1 MILRVLLVCCVSL
14 LLSTPGSRVTA
25 ADKPV
30 EKGTRLLG
38 IAVNE
43 PENKKFDAAFA
54 KARDAGLQV
63 FSLKLDWD
71 DVEKKP
77 GKFES
82 PWPKIVNQVF
92 PPQKIRVSLR
102 IAVLDTVNNRVPA
115 DIRGKPLS
123 DPAVVARFHAL
134 ADWVLGEMPD
144 VEFADIAI
152 GNEVDGVLG
161 ADAEKWK
168 QYGEFFKATRT
179 HIRKK
184 LPKTPVGV
192 SVMFNGLTGPTAKLA
207 AGLNKD
213 ADVVM
218 VSYYPLNADFTIKP
232 VNAVEADFAAVCKA
246 YPKRPVHFVE
256 AGCPSGTKCG
266 SSEEKQKQFVEHL
279 FRAWDRHADQVKL
292 VMFVWL
298 NDVPDEMVKWCEKY
312 YKINNPAFLD
322 YIATLGLRTFKGS
335 GTDKLAYTALKELA
349 KARGW

>member
-1 MILRVLLVCCVSL
+1 MIRLAVLAC
-14 LLSTPGSRVTA
+14 LSVPLAAPGLPAAA
-25 ADKPV
+25 ADKPAK
-30 EKGTRLLG
+30 KGDRRLG

-43 PENKKFDAAFA
+43 PEDKKFDAAFA

-77 GKFES
+77 GKFAS
-82 PWPKIVNQVF
+82 PWPKVVNQVF
-92 PPQKIRVSLR
+92 PPQKVAVSLR
-102 IAVLDTVNNRVPA
+102 IAVYDTVNNRVPA
-115 DIRGKPLS
+115 DIRDKKLG
-123 DPAVVARFHAL
+123 DPAVVARFTAL

-144 VEFADIAI
+144 VEFADIAV

-161 ADAEKWK
+161 ADPDRWK
-168 QYGEFFKATRT
+168 QYGEFFRAVRT
-179 HIRKK
+179 HLRKK
-184 LPKTPVGV
+184 HPKVPVGV

-218 VSYYPLNADFTIKP
+218 ASYYPLNPDFTVKP
-232 VNAVEADFAAVCKA
+232 AKAVEDDFAAVCKA

-256 AGCPSGTKCG
+256 AGCPSGKKCG

-298 NDVPDEMVKWCEKY
+298 NDVPGDSVKWAEKY
-312 YKINNPAFLD
+312 YKSDNPAFLD
-322 YIATLGLRTFKGS
+322 YIATLGLRTYPGA
-335 GTDKLAYTALKELA
+335 GADKPAYAALKEQA